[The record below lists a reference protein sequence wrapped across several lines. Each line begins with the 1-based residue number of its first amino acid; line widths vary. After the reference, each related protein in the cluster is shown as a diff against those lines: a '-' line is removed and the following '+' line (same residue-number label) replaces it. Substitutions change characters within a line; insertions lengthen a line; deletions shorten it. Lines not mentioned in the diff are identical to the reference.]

1 MHQYRRQQAAG
12 ACRAASRYIIAS
24 ETVGCNDCPQPS
36 TSKSRTAGQGRAQL
50 RNTKTSDAKGASAPR
65 EQRGTGRRIRI
76 DVGNAGR
83 AEVHHRSPSASP
95 LGSGWH
101 RMGRSL
107 APREL
112 RRQRVLAPGLRRGN
126 GWSAS
131 NLLRRSARHAAP
143 ERNSRVCR
151 SAASVTLPTDRCL
164 EPSHPAPWFSVARGL
179 SEWGRHIGSAASDG
193 RQ

>member
-1 MHQYRRQQAAG
+1 MHQYRSQQAAG
-12 ACRAASRYIIAS
+12 ACRAASRCIIAA
-24 ETVGCNDCPQPS
+24 EAVGCSDCPQPS
-36 TSKSRTAGQGRAQL
+36 TNKSRTAGKGRAQL
-50 RNTKTSDAKGASAPR
+50 RNTETSDVEGTRAPR
-65 EQRGTGRRIRI
+65 KQRRTGRRIRL

-95 LGSGWH
+95 LGSRWH
-101 RMGRSL
+101 RTGRSL

-112 RRQRVLAPGLRRGN
+112 RQVVLAPGLRRGN

-143 ERNSRVCR
+143 ERNSLVCR

-164 EPSHPAPWFSVARGL
+164 APSHPAPWFSVARGL
-179 SEWGRHIGSAASDG
+179 SEWGRHIESAASDG